1 MSTVFGRSVPVEPEG
16 PQALPGTYQIRLTV
30 DAKSFVQPLTLVMDP
45 RVATTSQDLEKQFA
59 LEIKLSEG
67 LQRATQATREI
78 HEARAAGRISEEAE
92 RKLAGGGRR
101 GGEDESASGA
111 PTLARVSGNLA
122 QLISVVD
129 SADAAPTA
137 QASVAAEQSLAQLDE
152 LVKQW
157 EAAKK

>member
-16 PQALPGTYQIRLTV
+16 PQALPGAYQIRLTV
-30 DAKSFVQPLTLVMDP
+30 DAKSYVQPLTLVMDP
-45 RVATTSQDLEKQFA
+45 RVPTTSQDLQKQFE
-59 LEIKLSEG
+59 LETKLAEA
-67 LQRATQATREI
+67 LQRANQAAREI
-78 HEARAAGRISEEAE
+78 HDARAAGRIGEETE

-101 GGEDESASGA
+101 GAEDESGSGA

-137 QASVAAEQSLAQLDE
+137 QASAAAEQTLAQLDE
-152 LVKQW
+152 LLKQW